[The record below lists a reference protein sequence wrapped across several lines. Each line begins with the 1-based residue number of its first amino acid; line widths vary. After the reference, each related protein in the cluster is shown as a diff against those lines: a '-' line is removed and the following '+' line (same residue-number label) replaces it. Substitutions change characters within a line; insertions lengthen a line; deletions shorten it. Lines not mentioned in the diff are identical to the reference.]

1 MSVIRQIVK
10 EGFNDGIFKI
20 PHNRKK
26 VNIKLAM
33 VKGFSSDF
41 ALITFSDITSM
52 QLLEKAKQMER
63 FRNIYFQSMAHDL
76 RTPLV
81 TIISANE
88 NLEIQYPNDPF
99 IKNIVRLSSSSCHYL
114 IQTFEQV

>member
-1 MSVIRQIVK
+1 MSLIRKIIK
-10 EGFNDGIFKI
+10 EGTNDSIFKI
-20 PHNRKK
+20 VHNRKK
-26 VNIKLAM
+26 VNIKLVM

-41 ALITFSDITSM
+41 ALISLSDITSL
-52 QLLEKAKQMER
+52 QLLEKAKQMDR
-63 FRNIYFQSMAHDL
+63 FKNIYFQSMAHDL

-88 NLEIQYPNDPF
+88 NLELQYPNDPF
-99 IKNIVRLSSSSCHYL
+99 ILNIVRLSSSSCHCL